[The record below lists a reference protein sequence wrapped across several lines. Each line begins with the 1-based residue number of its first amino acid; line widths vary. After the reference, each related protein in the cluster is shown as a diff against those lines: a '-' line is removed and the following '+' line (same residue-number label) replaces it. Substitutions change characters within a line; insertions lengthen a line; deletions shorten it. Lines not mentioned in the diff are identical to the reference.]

1 LRAKTK
7 IAELALN
14 PKSFKIFAFGFS
26 FILLVIVSGCDPFNS
41 NSKHPSDDKLM
52 LRFQKNESSFNKLVA
67 MSTTDSKVIR
77 IAFDFTWLE
86 SSWAWPR
93 PDSELGFSKE
103 RWDEYRD
110 LFRKLGLKDGISR
123 QNNSNGPVIFF
134 TASSKGMT
142 FRGSSKGFAYSVN
155 ALSPTFDSLDQIDVL
170 KQKNQEHG
178 DSYKKIKDNWYLYYS
193 W

>member
-1 LRAKTK
+1 LHAKTK

-14 PKSFKIFAFGFS
+14 PKPFKIFAFGFS
-26 FILLVIVSGCDPFNS
+26 LILLVISAGCDPFNS
-41 NSKHPSDDKLM
+41 NSKHPSDQKLM
-52 LRFQKNESSFNKLVA
+52 LLLQKNESSFNKLVA
-67 MSTTDSKVIR
+67 MSNTDSNVIR
-77 IAFDFTWLE
+77 IAFDFTRLE

-93 PDSELGFSKE
+93 PGSELGFSNE

-123 QNNSNGPVIFF
+123 ENNSNGPVIFF

-155 ALSPTFDSLDQIDVL
+155 ALSPAFDSLDQIEVL

-178 DSYKKIKDNWYLYYS
+178 DGFKKIKDSWYLFYD